1 MKKCSRILHTSDQQF
16 AFKANHSTTL
26 CSGMLI
32 ESVNTFVKGNS
43 CVYSCF
49 LDASK
54 AVDKVHYGRLFRLLL
69 DRGMPRVYVRFIIDG
84 YSRQSVCI
92 QWESTKSRNFHT
104 CNGVKQGGVIS
115 PILFAIYYDELKELG
130 TSRTRSAVIRCLT
143 ICQHIPVVRKNHKNQ
158 LTQQF
163 DIICCLARG
172 LALCIES
179 KQIMSLLSCE
189 PATLKRGPQLC
200 GQRCGPYLRH

>member
-1 MKKCSRILHTSDQQF
+1 M
-16 AFKANHSTTL
+16 
-26 CSGMLI
+26 
-32 ESVNTFVKGNS
+32 SVIV
-43 CVYSCF
+43 
-49 LDASK
+49 ASK
-54 AVDKVHYGRLFRLLL
+54 QHSRHKQLGHYSIEDWECKALLGCELSADVL
-69 DRGMPRVYVRFIIDG
+69 DR
-84 YSRQSVCI
+84 
-92 QWESTKSRNFHT
+92 
-104 CNGVKQGGVIS
+104 
-115 PILFAIYYDELKELG
+115 LELKELG
-130 TSRTRSAVIRCLT
+130 TSRTHSAVIRCLT

-189 PATLKRGPQLC
+189 SATLKRGPQLC

>member
-1 MKKCSRILHTSDQQF
+1 
-16 AFKANHSTTL
+16 
-26 CSGMLI
+26 ML
-32 ESVNTFVKGNS
+32 
-43 CVYSCF
+43 
-49 LDASK
+49 
-54 AVDKVHYGRLFRLLL
+54 
-69 DRGMPRVYVRFIIDG
+69 
-84 YSRQSVCI
+84 
-92 QWESTKSRNFHT
+92 
-104 CNGVKQGGVIS
+104 
-115 PILFAIYYDELKELG
+115 LKELG
-130 TSRTRSAVIRCLT
+130 TSRTHSAVIRCLT

-163 DIICCLARG
+163 DIICCLALG